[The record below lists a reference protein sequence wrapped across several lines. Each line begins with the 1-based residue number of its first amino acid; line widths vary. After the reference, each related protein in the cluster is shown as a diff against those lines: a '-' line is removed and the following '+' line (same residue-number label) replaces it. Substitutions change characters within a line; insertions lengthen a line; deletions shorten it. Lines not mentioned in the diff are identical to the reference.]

1 MSTVQYPNFELI
13 EYKFWEK
20 VKSDYGFSENIIPYF
35 KFDVFLQT
43 WPNTALGF
51 SKPGYVSGQA
61 FTNAYTVVVTLT
73 MTTWYRSEG
82 TVNYNK
88 VDKIICGVFFNNDL
102 GYIVE
107 NPNGKF
113 YEDLKNRNMKSV
125 GDSNIYSE

>member
-1 MSTVQYPNFELI
+1 MSTVRYPNLELI

-61 FTNAYTVVVTLT
+61 F
-73 MTTWYRSEG
+73 
-82 TVNYNK
+82 NYNNLVQK
-88 VDKIICGVFFNNDL
+88 
-102 GYIVE
+102 
-107 NPNGKF
+107 
-113 YEDLKNRNMKSV
+113 
-125 GDSNIYSE
+125 